1 MMVVNQMGRETLLAD
16 GSKRLHQFNKLGRL
30 PWLPSLKSNAPQYGM
45 MVKAGGTLTW
55 HSLPWYQHLPSLRV
69 TRNAW
74 SLRDHLRPN
83 RKAYLPPLH
92 QNKRYHWFQST
103 DMTFKYYSANTENL
117 TQIFSEKI
125 SII

>member
-16 GSKRLHQFNKLGRL
+16 GSKCLHQFNKLGRL

-55 HSLPWYQHLPSLRV
+55 HSLPWCQHLPSLRV

-74 SLRDHLRPN
+74 W
-83 RKAYLPPLH
+83 KAYLPPLH

-103 DMTFKYYSANTENL
+103 DMTFKYYSANMENL